1 MNVRNIFY
9 FKISA
14 INFVIISNSNFFKF
28 MYFLVMLLIDREKNE
43 DESLKRILERFQIDR
58 VDPMEFYLLK
68 SISLFKSGIV

>member
-1 MNVRNIFY
+1 
-9 FKISA
+9 
-14 INFVIISNSNFFKF
+14 
-28 MYFLVMLLIDREKNE
+28 MLLIDREKNG